1 MAAALWVLWHCGS
14 PGEGITTL
22 CDAAGDADTNAALGG
37 ALLGLKYGGASMP
50 RNLID
55 GLSNRDEIESRVP
68 LLVDAIQTEFRP

>member
-1 MAAALWVLWHCGS
+1 
-14 PGEGITTL
+14 
-22 CDAAGDADTNAALGG
+22 
-37 ALLGLKYGGASMP
+37 MP